1 MRITILGPTE
11 PQVLLDSTDAPPGQR
26 APAVAQLARGLVD
39 QGVGVTVVTL
49 CSTVTRPWMGSSGLL
64 TVRVVPS
71 RSRARDLALTAWRPE
86 RAALV
91 RQIQESRPDLVHAH
105 WTYEFAMAAQDSGL
119 LCVITI
125 RDAPGTIFR
134 HFKDPYRAVRWALAC
149 VVAGRGGEF
158 VANSPYTAAAFR
170 GQTGYRK
177 PVTVIP
183 NGLTDPIL
191 LSIEPPRHSELSK
204 SLVVADGSRRK
215 NVHAAL
221 QAQRLLEQ
229 RGVTAEMTVIGD
241 GLGADFLERISPAQ
255 RPRNVRMLGRQPRD
269 VVRREIEHCNMV
281 VHPALE
287 ESFGNVL
294 LEGMAAARPVI
305 AGRNSGAVPW
315 VLGTVG
321 LLVDVRRPLQIAE
334 AMESLRVHP
343 RRASVAGLSGRKRV
357 MDLFASDQAPERYLA
372 LYQRLVTSTG

>member
-11 PQVLLDSTDAPPGQR
+11 PQVLLGSADAPPGQR

-39 QGVGVTVVTL
+39 HGIGVTVVTL
-49 CSTVTRPWMGSSGLL
+49 CSTITRPWTGSSGLL

-91 RQIQESRPDLVHAH
+91 RQIEESRPDLVHAH
-105 WTYEFAMAAQDSGL
+105 WTYEFAMAAQDSGFAS
-119 LCVITI
+119 VITI

-134 HFKDPYRAVRWALAC
+134 YFGDPYRAVRWALSC
-149 VVAGRGGEF
+149 VVAARGGEF

-170 GQTGYRK
+170 SQTGYRK

-183 NGLTDPIL
+183 NGLTDPRL
-191 LSIEPPRHSELSK
+191 LGVTPPRHHGVSK
-204 SLVVADGSRRK
+204 SLVVADWSRRK

-221 QAQRLLEQ
+221 LAQHALEQ
-229 RGVTAEMTVIGD
+229 HGVAAEMTVIGD
-241 GLGADFLERISPAQ
+241 GLGADFLERIDRAQ
-255 RPRNVRMLGRQPRD
+255 RPRQVRMLGRQPRD
-269 VVRREIEHCNMV
+269 VVRCEIERCNTV

-294 LEGMAAARPVI
+294 LEGMAAARPIV
-305 AGRNSGAVPW
+305 AGRSSGAVPW
-315 VLGTVG
+315 VVG
-321 LLVDVRRPLQIAE
+321 SAGVLVDVRRPLQIAQAIE
-334 AMESLRVHP
+334 GLRTHP
-343 RRASVAGLSGRKRV
+343 RRASVLGLAGRARV
-357 MDLFASDQAPERYLA
+357 TNSFAGEQTTERYLA
-372 LYQRLVTSTG
+372 LYKRLVKSTG